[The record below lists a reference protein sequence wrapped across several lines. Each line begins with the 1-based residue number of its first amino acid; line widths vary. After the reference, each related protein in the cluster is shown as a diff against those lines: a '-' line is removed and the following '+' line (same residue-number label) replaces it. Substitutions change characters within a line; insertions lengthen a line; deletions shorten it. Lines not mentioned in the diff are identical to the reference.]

1 MLLHSGSSTDMDL
14 ESVDG
19 KCLSKWYYSVCVF
32 VLWVFESTEDL
43 PIILTHCNGFDKGN
57 ALHVCSP
64 CQVLLNT
71 KPIPGDAQ
79 SFLGLLHGRKLLHY
93 T

>member
-1 MLLHSGSSTDMDL
+1 M
-14 ESVDG
+14 
-19 KCLSKWYYSVCVF
+19 
-32 VLWVFESTEDL
+32 FESTEDL

-64 CQVLLNT
+64 CQVLLDT

-93 T
+93 TYYYDIVGKSTNLKSLPGKVIILWGMANCSDRN